1 MKFLCVCDLH
11 GEDTCLDYLRDA
23 LARVKPDA
31 IVIAG
36 DLTAP
41 GPASF
46 ADDLLAFL
54 KGKKVFAVH
63 GNMDNERVIRLLGE
77 RGASIHGR
85 TTKFK
90 GCCIAGIGGSN
101 PTPFHTPTEYSE
113 EEIARVLKDIGRVD
127 VFVSHFP
134 PFNTAAD
141 LVAGGA
147 HAGSRALRDW
157 ILAVKPRVVVCG
169 HIHENAGIE
178 SLGETK
184 IVKLAPLM
192 KKSFAVVEW
201 PSLETRLE

>member
-1 MKFLCVCDLH
+1 MKLLCVCDLH
-11 GEDTCLDYLRDA
+11 GEDACLGYLREA

-31 IVIAG
+31 ILIAG

-41 GPASF
+41 GPESF
-46 ADDLLAFL
+46 GNDLLESL
-54 KGKKVFAVH
+54 EGKKVFAVH

-77 RGASIHGR
+77 RGVSIHGR
-85 TTKFK
+85 ITKFK
-90 GCCIAGIGGSN
+90 GCSIAGIGGAN

-113 EEIARVLKDIGRVD
+113 GEITRILAGIGRVD

-134 PFNTAAD
+134 PFNTNAD

-147 HAGSRALRDW
+147 HAGSKALRDW
-157 ILAVKPRVVVCG
+157 ILSVKPRVVVCG
-169 HIHENAGIE
+169 HIHENSGIE